1 MSEKVETKT
10 SDVALTPT
18 FASKGGQIGQ
28 MGLLNKKNRVLLY
41 ELVKTDFK
49 LRYQGSFLGILWSV
63 LKPLMLFAV
72 MYTVFVRFLKFTD
85 GTPQYPI
92 VLLLGISLWSF
103 FTEATTVGMNSIVAR
118 GDILRKINFP
128 KYIIVLSAMISS
140 LISLSINIAVVI
152 VFAIATG
159 IEFTSSVVIVPLNI
173 LQLFLIAFGFAL
185 LLSTLFVKFR
195 DIGHIWEVIL
205 QALFYSMPILYPLS
219 MVSNMTLLG
228 VEVQKIMMLNPIAQT
243 IQDIRHNLISPDT
256 VPTTWSTQDNVIM
269 MMIPIALTVLI
280 VVIGVVVF
288 KKNSNKFAETI

>member
-1 MSEKVETKT
+1 METKS

-18 FASKGGQIGQ
+18 FASKGGQISQ